1 MNNTTAIPIYASE
14 VSSLCA
20 DFVELRRATGL
31 KYIPEEKILR
41 QFSRHCDE
49 NFPGCI
55 IPEDAIYNWVNG
67 GTNQSLRTRY
77 GKANVLAQWAKY
89 LFSLGYTPLWIPT
102 VRFTNNTGFV
112 PHIFS
117 AAEMQKIWS
126 TVDHLLPS
134 KIYPNMHRCIPTLFR
149 LLYGCGLRISEA
161 LQITLRDIDFSTN
174 VITLRHTKLD
184 KERLVPMSDSVAK
197 AMKTYADWHGNE
209 LGADDPF
216 FFYRKG
222 FILTSGSVYGRFRM
236 TLQNSGIPYMGK
248 LRGPRLHDFRHT
260 FAVSA
265 MNNLSDAGNDLYVI
279 LPILSAYL
287 GHAGI
292 TSTERYIR
300 LTEERLST
308 ITDRIQ
314 IQTPGVFPEVEDDA
328 EF

>member
-1 MNNTTAIPIYASE
+1 MNNVTAMPVHASE
-14 VSSLCA
+14 VDRLCS

-31 KYIPEEKILR
+31 KYNSEAKILR
-41 QFSRHCDE
+41 QFSWHCE
-49 NFPGCI
+49 ESFPGRTV
-55 IPEDAIYNWVNG
+55 PEDALYNWVNG

-77 GKANVLAQWAKY
+77 GKANILAQWAKY

-102 VRFTNNTGFV
+102 VRYSNNTGFA
-112 PHIFS
+112 PHIFT
-117 AAEMQKIWS
+117 AVEMQKIWN
-126 TVDHLLPS
+126 TVDHLPPA
-134 KIYPNMHRCIPTLFR
+134 KVYPNLHRCIPTLFR

-161 LQITLRDIDFSTN
+161 LQITLRDIDFATN

-184 KERLVPMSDSVAK
+184 KERLIPMSDSVAK
-197 AMKTYADWHGNE
+197 AMKAYADEHGNE

-216 FFYRKG
+216 FYYRKG
-222 FILTSGSVYGRFRM
+222 SVLSPGTVYGRFRM
-236 TLQNSGIPYMGK
+236 TLLASGIPYEGK
-248 LRGPRLHDFRHT
+248 LKGPRLHDFRHT

-292 TSTERYIR
+292 KTTERYIR

-308 ITDRIQ
+308 ITDSIQ
-314 IQTPGVFPEVEDDA
+314 IQIPEIFPEVEEDA